1 MYSLLALGLGATAAL
16 AQSSTGGEGHAG
28 GSFEDAGNTQ
38 VSAMMMF
45 LGNEETV
52 YILDKVEGNAV
63 KFGNYPAVG
72 AVYDIASRTA
82 TPIGVTSNPFCASGT
97 HMPNGSY
104 IAFGG
109 NNGVG
114 PGGNDGD
121 VAGGSFDSTYGDEAG
136 QTGVRVM
143 NPLTCSGSSAATDA
157 ACQWYDNPN
166 VTHLMA
172 KRWYSTAE
180 ALGDGTVAVIG
191 GFTNGGYINRN
202 WPNDNDPV
210 YQGGASSPTYEFWP
224 STGAQPPV
232 MQFLVDAGGL
242 NSYPLTYL
250 LASGNMVL
258 QANVSTILW
267 DPATG
272 TETSLPPM
280 PDNIV
285 RVYPASG
292 ANAMLPMTPTNN
304 YSQTVLFCGGSDMPN
319 DAWGNYSW
327 PWINTWDY
335 PASNKCHRLEAEPQ
349 DGSAPQYVE
358 DDNMLEGRTMGQF
371 IILPTGKM
379 LVINGGLNGT
389 AGYSQRTLL
398 TPDFG
403 SMPYGESLASGPVG
417 QPKIYDP
424 NAPAGQR
431 WSQDGLGTSN
441 LPRLYHSSALLLPS
455 GAVFVA
461 GSNPNVDVNTTT
473 VFPTTYQA
481 EMFFPPYFSAPV
493 RPSPTG
499 VPKNISYGG
508 DAFDITI
515 PASSYSGSAND
526 AADNSTVVIIRPGF
540 TTHAM
545 NMGQR
550 YLQLNNTYT
559 VNQDGSIT
567 LHVAQMPPNPNLF
580 QPGPALLFVNVNDIP
595 SNGTMVIV
603 GNGEIGTQPTAP
615 AAQLPA
621 SIRLN
626 SAQGSGEGSN
636 SSSNSSTGGSS
647 SNDTSGAM
655 SAVSVHGSFLG
666 VAVAAAAVLFSIL

>member
-16 AQSSTGGEGHAG
+16 AQGSKGGEGHVG
-28 GSFEDAGNTQ
+28 GSFEDGGNTQ

-45 LGNEETV
+45 LGNEGTV
-52 YILDKVEGNAV
+52 YMLDKVEGNAV
-63 KFGNYPAVG
+63 KFNGYPAVG
-72 AVYDIASRTA
+72 SVYDIASRTA
-82 TPIGVTSNPFCASGT
+82 TPIGVTSNPFCASGS

-121 VAGGSFDSTYGDEAG
+121 IGGGSFDTTYGDTAG

-143 NPLTCSGSSAATDA
+143 NPLSCSASSTDPS
-157 ACQWYDNPN
+157 CDWYDNPN
-166 VTHLMA
+166 VTHLEA

-191 GFTNGGYINRN
+191 GFTFGGYINRN
-202 WPNDNDPV
+202 YPNENDPV

-224 STGAQPPV
+224 SKGGTPPV

-250 LASGNMVL
+250 LASGKMVL

-267 DPATG
+267 DPETG
-272 TETSLPPM
+272 DETSLPPM

-292 ANAMLPMTPTNN
+292 ANAMLPLTPANN

-327 PWINTWDY
+327 PFINTWDY
-335 PASNKCHRLEAEPQ
+335 PASSKCHRLEPEPQ

-358 DDNMLEGRTMGQF
+358 DDSMLETRTMGQF
-371 IILPTGKM
+371 ILLPDQTM

-389 AGYSQRTLL
+389 AGYSQRTLV
-398 TPDFG
+398 TPDFA

-417 QPKIYDP
+417 TPAIYNP
-424 NAPAGQR
+424 SAPAGKR
-431 WSQDGLGTSN
+431 WSNAGLGTSN
-441 LPRLYHSSALLLPS
+441 IARLYHSSALLLPS
-455 GAVFVA
+455 GAVIVA

-481 EMFFPPYFSAPV
+481 EIFYPPYFSAPT
-493 RPSPTG
+493 RPVPSG
-499 VPKNISYGG
+499 VPKTISYGG

-526 AADNSTVVIIRPGF
+526 AAENTTVSIIRPGF

-550 YLQLNNTYT
+550 YMQLNNTYT
-559 VNQDGSIT
+559 VNKDGSLT
-567 LHVAQMPPNPNLF
+567 LHVAQAPPNPNLF
-580 QPGPALLFVNVNDIP
+580 QPGPALFFVTINGIP
-595 SNGTMVIV
+595 SNGTMITV
-603 GNGEIGTQPTAP
+603 GNGQIGTQPTA
-615 AAQLPA
+615 AVAELPA
-621 SIRLN
+621 SIRLDN
-626 SAQGSGEGSN
+626 ASGTAAGSN
-636 SSSNSSTGGSS
+636 SSSGSGSSGNSSGGSGS
-647 SNDTSGAM
+647 SNTSGA
-655 SAVSVHGSFLG
+655 VSVRSSFLG
-666 VAVAAAAVLFSIL
+666 LAVAAAAVLFSVL